1 MPAIRIAKN
10 VVDCYNYKQRVNC
23 SDWINDEKGEGWQNM
38 HAKLETLLKGETLM
52 VGGHRGLSG
61 RFPENT
67 LGAVKAAIDMGVDF
81 VEIDI
86 YLSKDGVPVLAHDQ
100 KLERCS
106 NGTGLVTDYT
116 LKELRQLDFGSY
128 KGEEFKGTV
137 IPTLEEFY
145 ALMQQH
151 PDVLMD
157 IDVKNCDTNIQA
169 ARAALKMAEEMKV
182 ADRCVFNS
190 LDGKVVDDL
199 YEKIGRRVIIAPEE
213 YPGMRNFVPGKDG
226 TYSRSWG
233 ACMLFR
239 LLSHEIAD
247 KLRDFGQVVG
257 VTPADTP
264 EQIELALECGVM
276 LPICNDPEL
285 MLRKM
290 GKYRGN

>member
-1 MPAIRIAKN
+1 
-10 VVDCYNYKQRVNC
+10 
-23 SDWINDEKGEGWQNM
+23 M
-38 HAKLETLLKGETLM
+38 HAKLKTLLEGKTLM

-100 KLERCS
+100 NLERCS

-128 KGEEFKGTV
+128 KGEAFKGTV

-182 ADRCVFNS
+182 VDRCVFNS

-199 YEKIGRRVIIAPEE
+199 YEKVGRRVIIAPEE
-213 YPGMRNFVPGKDG
+213 FPSMRNFVPGKDG

-233 ACMLFR
+233 TCMLFR

-257 VTPADTP
+257 VTPADND
-264 EQIELALECGVM
+264 EQIAFALECGVM
-276 LPICNDPEL
+276 LPICNDPEP
-285 MLRKM
+285 MLRRM
-290 GKYRGN
+290 GKYRGK